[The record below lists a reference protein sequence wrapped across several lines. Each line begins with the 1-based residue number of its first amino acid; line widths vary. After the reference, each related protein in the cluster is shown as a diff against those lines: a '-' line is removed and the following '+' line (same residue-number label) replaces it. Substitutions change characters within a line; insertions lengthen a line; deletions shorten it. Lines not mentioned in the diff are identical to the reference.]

1 MTLAIPYRQRLPLAI
16 AALGFLFLGL
26 FLLYPLFNVFSA
38 SLLDADGERLTL
50 ANYTKMLGRPFYR
63 TAILNTLGI
72 GLAATVITTA
82 LAVPFAFALARLP
95 IPGKAAILALAALP
109 LVLPSFVS
117 AYAIVL
123 LLGRSGIV
131 TQWLQSWGLGFGSI
145 YGAGGIVLVY
155 TLTLYPYVLL
165 PTIAAFK
172 AVDVSME
179 EAAQGLGSS
188 PRRTVWTV
196 TLPIVLP
203 AVLAGALL
211 VFIETLE
218 NFGVP
223 FVLAEDMPIF
233 AVEAFKLF
241 IGETAPNPASAG
253 VLGVLLILMTA
264 LVLLVQRRFLSA
276 RRFAT
281 NARQAPP
288 ILKVGRGLQAAATI
302 YCWAIVILALVPFF
316 AIVVLSFL
324 EFRGPVLHPNFSLAN
339 FAGLFDRSLRPL
351 ANTLIFATL
360 AAACVTLV
368 GVPIGYVVTRFR
380 SGVAT
385 LLDVIATLPFAV
397 AGTVLAIGFIVSFN
411 SGMLVL
417 TGGPLIMVLA
427 YTVRKVPFAVRSAS
441 AIVHQIDA
449 SLEEASISLGRSPLA
464 DLPAHRRAPDAGRH
478 FKRRGADLGHGGLR
492 TERHRRA
499 LQRSLAHHDRR
510 HVPGA
515 RRQRRGHRHRRGLD
529 PDRGHPAAD
538 RAALSP
544 GSSLRIVDAM
554 TPAVSLRDLR
564 AKHLPGSAVK
574 AFVFTRGKA
583 EPCCWGVPNR

>member
-1 MTLAIPYRQRLPLAI
+1 MTIAIPHQQRLPLAI

-26 FLLYPLFNVFSA
+26 FLLYPLFNVLGA
-38 SLLDADGERLTL
+38 SLLDPEGETLTL
-50 ANYTKMLGRPFYR
+50 ANYTKMLGRPYYR
-63 TAILNTLGI
+63 EAIANTLEI
-72 GLAATVITTA
+72 GLAATAITTL

-95 IPGKAAILALAALP
+95 IPGKAAILAMAALP

-131 TQWLQSWGLGFGSI
+131 TQWLQSWGIGFGSI
-145 YGAGGIVLVY
+145 YGAGGIVAVY

-179 EAAQGLGSS
+179 EAGQGLGSS
-188 PRRTVWTV
+188 PGRTIWTV

-203 AVLAGALL
+203 AILAGALL

-223 FVLAEDMPIF
+223 FVLAEDLPIF

-241 IGETAPNPASAG
+241 IGETAPNPSSAG
-253 VLGVLLILMTA
+253 VLGVLLIATTA
-264 LVLLVQRRFLSA
+264 LVLLAQRRFLA
-276 RRFAT
+276 RRRFAT
-281 NARQAPP
+281 NARQVPP
-288 ILKVGRGLQAAATI
+288 LLKVGRPVQAAAAL
-302 YCWAIVILALVPFF
+302 YCWAIVLLALVPFF

-324 EFRGPVLHPNFSLAN
+324 EFRGPVLHGNFSLDN
-339 FAGLFDRSLRPL
+339 FANLFDRSLRPL

-368 GVPIGYVVTRFR
+368 GVPIGYVVTRYR

-385 LLDVIATLPFAV
+385 VLDVVATLPFAV
-397 AGTVLAIGFIVSFN
+397 AGTVLAIGFVVAFN
-411 SGMLVL
+411 SGPLVL
-417 TGGPLIMVLA
+417 TGGPLILVLA

-449 SLEEASISLGRSPLA
+449 SLEEASISLGRSPLQT
-464 DLPAHRRAPDAGRH
+464 
-478 FKRRGADLGHGGLR
+478 F
-492 TERHRRA
+492 
-499 LQRSLAHHDRR
+499 
-510 HVPGA
+510 
-515 RRQRRGHRHRRGLD
+515 
-529 PDRGHPAAD
+529 
-538 RAALSP
+538 
-544 GSSLRIVDAM
+544 LRIVVPLMLGGILSGVVLSWVTVASELSATVVLYSGPWSTLTVLM
-554 TPAVSLRDLR
+554 FQSLEGGGAGVATAAASTLIVVTL
-564 AKHLPGSAVK
+564 LPIALLYQLVRRYELS
-574 AFVFTRGKA
+574 
-583 EPCCWGVPNR
+583 